1 MKNTFLLIF
10 FFLLSF
16 KTYSQ
21 EIDPLN
27 INNLIP
33 KWQHVLIDTNFVQD
47 TFGLNIRTPYT
58 VCFPYEHKIESN
70 QLLINNHCTSGHG
83 NRHGNLIQN
92 IDLIT
97 GKMKWVAALNND
109 TYLTE
114 HQEFF
119 PGMFYDPAS
128 KEIVL
133 KGFRKYG
140 PPATSG
146 IGWIAP
152 QPSLP
157 STIHLDA
164 DDGMIIN
171 HITNTNIADTIKWS
185 PLRGY
190 FLKSLANSYWFA
202 TGEFL
207 PSNQTFLDF
216 SYKVSNV
223 ALNQE
228 LISTPDMTYIYK
240 PIDSIPY
247 LSETNDNIFG
257 TDDKNNLYGIIVQKF
272 QFENIPYNI
281 ELQKLHINENENI
294 SLSKLELK
302 YKKSLN
308 AYLQLPDVFQGFF
321 TRFKA
326 YDDAV
331 FISTLYIDTLDNRAQ
346 KRWLLCLDEN
356 GNEKFYVK
364 ELTLDGYFAE
374 TLEFLG
380 RKNGKTYFFT
390 RDRRELDYSVIIFSV
405 DDDGK
410 IEKYGS
416 VKSGDINSKINGLR
430 GVITDNNELVFTV
443 LLNNMYYYTAC
454 FDGKDFGV
462 DFTINTNEIANA
474 RKQIKIYPNPMTD
487 YITIQQMETDLQKG
501 TINFINHL
509 GITVKTSSIFGSQT
523 QIQISDLPNGIY
535 FVKIISDNGDYL
547 HTQKIIKMS

>member
-1 MKNTFLLIF
+1 MKNTLLLIF
-10 FFLLSF
+10 LFLLSF
-16 KTYSQ
+16 KTYGQ

-47 TFGLNIRTPYT
+47 TFGTNVRTPYT
-58 VCFPYEHKIESN
+58 ICFPYEQKIYNN
-70 QLLINNHCTSGHG
+70 QLLINNHCTTGQG

-119 PGMFYDPAS
+119 SGMFYDPTS
-128 KEIVL
+128 KEVVL

-140 PPATSG
+140 APATSG
-146 IGWIAP
+146 SGWITP

-164 DDGMIIN
+164 DDGMIVN

-190 FLKSLANSYWFA
+190 FLNSLTNSYWFA

-216 SYKVSNV
+216 RYRVSNV

-228 LISTPDMTYIYK
+228 LISTPDMTYVYK

-247 LSETNDNIFG
+247 LGETNDNIFG

-272 QFENIPYNI
+272 GYENIPYNI

-308 AYLQLPDVFQGFF
+308 AYLKLPDVIQGFF

-331 FISTLYIDTLDNRAQ
+331 FISTLYIDTLDNNTQ

-356 GNEKFYVK
+356 GNEKFYIK
-364 ELTLDGYFAE
+364 EISLDGYFAE

-390 RDRRELDYSVIIFSV
+390 RDRRGSEYAVVILSV
-405 DDDGK
+405 DDNGNIK
-410 IEKYGS
+410 EHGII
-416 VKSGDINSKINGLR
+416 KSGNINDNIIVARGLITEDNKLVLSILVNG
-430 GVITDNNELVFTV
+430 
-443 LLNNMYYYTAC
+443 MYYYTAC
-454 FDGKDFGV
+454 FDGKDFDL
-462 DFTINTNEIANA
+462 DFTNNTNEITRAESSF
-474 RKQIKIYPNPMTD
+474 KLYPNPSSTN
-487 YITIQQMETDLQKG
+487 ITIRQLDRYLNKG
-501 TINFINHL
+501 TIYFINIF
-509 GITVKTSSIFGSQT
+509 GKTVKTSPLIDAQT
-523 QIQISDLPNGIY
+523 QVDVSDIPTGIY
-535 FVKIISDNGDYL
+535 FIKIISDDGKPIHD
-547 HTQKIIKMS
+547 QKIIKL